1 MVIDINN
8 TNILFMPV
16 TFYTIKGENEA
27 IERITINGN
36 ELNLKSDEDLVKA
49 IDSLCAAKKS
59 AMFNDDETSLLDVFG
74 EGFGNQMTELSKH
87 FNEITEDLIYKIEN
101 MRIALRNANGCNKCD
116 LCSSC
121 NENNIVEPDCE
132 LGICPEGGCVD
143 CTFNDAENEP
153 VKCCEECC
161 TLVDDKYC
169 AACHEAE
176 KAAEAV
182 EAVSNTRTF
191 NWAQK
196 YMDEVIDPAA
206 ELSGPEYNT
215 LLAMFTQY
223 GEWILKQ

>member
-16 TFYTIKGENEA
+16 TYYTIKGENEA
-27 IERITINGN
+27 IERITINGK

-59 AMFNDDETSLLDVFG
+59 AMFSDDETSLLDVFG

-101 MRIALRNANGCNKCD
+101 MRIVLR
-116 LCSSC
+116 

-132 LGICPEGGCVD
+132 LGICPEGGCAD
-143 CTFNDAENEP
+143 CTFNDAEIEP
-153 VKCCEECC
+153 TKCCEACC
-161 TLVDDKYC
+161 TCVDEKYC
-169 AACHEAE
+169 TACQEAE
-176 KAAEAV
+176 KASEAV

-191 NWAQK
+191 RWAQK
-196 YMDEVIDPAA
+196 YMDEVIDPAS

>member
-16 TFYTIKGENEA
+16 TYYTIKGENEA
-27 IERITINGN
+27 IERITINGE

-49 IDSLCAAKKS
+49 IDSLSAAKKS
-59 AMFNDDETSLLDVFG
+59 AMFSDDETSMLDIFG
-74 EGFGNQMTELSKH
+74 AGFGNQMTELSKH

-121 NENNIVEPDCE
+121 NENNKVEPDCE
-132 LGICPEGGCVD
+132 LGICPEGGCSD
-143 CTFNDAENEP
+143 CTFNDAEI
-153 VKCCEECC
+153 
-161 TLVDDKYC
+161 
-169 AACHEAE
+169 EAT
-176 KAAEAV
+176 KASDAV
-182 EAVSNTRTF
+182 EAVANTRTF
-191 NWAQK
+191 KWAQK
-196 YMDEVIDPAA
+196 YMDEVIDPAS

-223 GEWILKQ
+223 GEWILNQ